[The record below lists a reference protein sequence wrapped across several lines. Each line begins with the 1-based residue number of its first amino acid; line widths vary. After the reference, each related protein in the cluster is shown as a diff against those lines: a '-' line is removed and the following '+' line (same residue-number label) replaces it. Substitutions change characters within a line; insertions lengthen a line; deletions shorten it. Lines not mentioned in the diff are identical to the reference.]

1 MNGAFYIGATGL
13 EVQQRNLD
21 TIAQN
26 VANINTR
33 TYKRAEQRFA
43 ELVSQVAVPSSPDE
57 LAQPQS
63 ADLAGVRI
71 SRTVRVFSQG
81 ALNET
86 GKPLD
91 LAISGDGFVEVLGP
105 GGQAWLWRGGS
116 LKVDADG
123 VLGTAD
129 GLQLKTLIQVPDGI
143 TDIRIGRDG
152 RVQGLAQG
160 DENLTELGQLELVQ
174 PDDVDRLQPVDGGYY
189 LADEGTQLRSYLPG
203 ETGQGV
209 FVQGSLEAS
218 NVDIST
224 ELVSMLLTQ
233 RAYGAAAQV
242 VQAGD
247 QLMSIANGL
256 RR

>member
-43 ELVSQVAVPSSPDE
+43 ELVSQTSAPASTDQVALPVP
-57 LAQPQS
+57 

-71 SRTVRVFSQG
+71 ARTVRVFSQG
-81 ALNET
+81 SLNET

-105 GGQAWLWRGGS
+105 GGQTWLWRGGT
-116 LKVDADG
+116 LRVDSEG

-129 GLQLKTLIQVPDGI
+129 GLQLKTQIQVPDGI
-143 TDIRIGRDG
+143 TDIRILRDG
-152 RVQGLAQG
+152 RIQGLAQG
-160 DENLTELGQLELVQ
+160 DENATDLGQLELVM

-189 LADEGTQLRSYLPG
+189 LADEGVDLRSFLPG
-203 ETGQGV
+203 ESGKGV

-218 NVDIST
+218 NVDLST
-224 ELVSMLLTQ
+224 ELVALLLTQ
-233 RAYGAAAQV
+233 RAYGASAQV

-247 QLMSIANGL
+247 QLMGIANGL